1 MSRSGEQSGHAERG
15 QTSGNRTEGKPLGAG
30 AAMYGA
36 SRKKG
41 VNRSAERSESDD
53 RSVRDGAPERRAQEA
68 DKANAGEERE

>member
-1 MSRSGEQSGHAERG
+1 
-15 QTSGNRTEGKPLGAG
+15 
-30 AAMYGA
+30 MYGA